1 MAELSL
7 EQVKVIEKDIQ
18 KRGLKN
24 DSLISDLVD
33 HVCCIL
39 EDELDEDT
47 KFEDL
52 YPTIINRFFKKDL
65 LEVEEE
71 TNLLLTFK
79 NYYAMRNT
87 MIRSGMSALILL
99 VIGIIFKTLHLPGTA
114 IILILATVL
123 ITFVFLPIFFVFNT
137 KNSNPQKKMVIGF
150 GALFGILFVLAAL
163 FRVLHWPGA
172 ILLWRSSLLVVTF
185 LFLPAYLF
193 GSIRNEENKTNVI
206 ITSLMILIMSGILWG
221 MTIVSRTSVHVDQA
235 IENQTLSLID
245 FSNSTKNLKSDELE
259 KLNHLTSESKRL
271 IIQIEE
277 KLTREINKMENEKI
291 DLKRSVSLYSND
303 IDISTNALF
312 INDQPVNVLKQLKNN
327 LFKINKLSGGQLF
340 KTRINKNNWE
350 VDNFSHLPLHMVVSY
365 LQIIKIQLSIV
376 VA

>member
-1 MAELSL
+1 MAELTI
-7 EQVKVIEKDIQ
+7 EQVKFIEKDIQ

-39 EDELDEDT
+39 EDELDENT
-47 KFEDL
+47 KFENL

-99 VIGIIFKTLHLPGTA
+99 VIGIIFKTLHLPGAA

-150 GALFGILFVLAAL
+150 GVLFGILFALAAL
-163 FRVLHWPGA
+163 FRVMHWPGS
-172 ILLWRSSLLVVTF
+172 ILLWRSSLLVATF
-185 LFLPAYLF
+185 LFLPTYFF
-193 GSIRNEENKTNVI
+193 GSIRNEENKTNVV

-235 IENQTLSLID
+235 IQNQTISLID

-291 DLKRSVSLYSND
+291 DLIRSVSLYSND

>member
-1 MAELSL
+1 MAELSI
-7 EQVKVIEKDIQ
+7 EQVKFIEKDIQ

-47 KFEDL
+47 KFENL

-137 KNSNPQKKMVIGF
+137 KNSNSQKKMVIGF

-235 IENQTLSLID
+235 IQNQTLSLID

-291 DLKRSVSLYSND
+291 DLKLSVSLYSND

>member
-1 MAELSL
+1 MAELTI
-7 EQVKVIEKDIQ
+7 EQVKFIEKDIQ

-47 KFEDL
+47 KFENL

-99 VIGIIFKTLHLPGTA
+99 VIGIIFKTLHLPGAA

-123 ITFVFLPIFFVFNT
+123 ITFVFLPIFFVFNS
-137 KNSNPQKKMVIGF
+137 KNSNPQKKMILGF
-150 GALFGILFVLAAL
+150 GVLFGILFALAAL
-163 FRVLHWPGA
+163 FRVMHWPGS
-172 ILLWRSSLLVVTF
+172 ILLWRSSLLVATF
-185 LFLPAYLF
+185 LFLPTYFF
-193 GSIRNEENKTNVI
+193 GNIRNEENKTNVV

-221 MTIVSRTSVHVDQA
+221 MTIIR
-235 IENQTLSLID
+235 
-245 FSNSTKNLKSDELE
+245 KP
-259 KLNHLTSESKRL
+259 NHLTLALQNQTHALIDLTDSQVSLNLENSKNLDVLNGETYRMISE
-271 IIQIEE
+271 IE
-277 KLTREINKMENEKI
+277 KLLTQEVSSYESRKV
-291 DLKRSVSLYSND
+291 DLKESVILYGDDND
-303 IDISTNALF
+303 ITTSVLF
-312 INDQPVNVLKQLKNN
+312 KNDQPINILKQLKNN
-327 LFKINKLSGGQLF
+327 LLKINKLTGGQFF
-340 KTRINKNNWE
+340 KKEVINKNNWE
-350 VDNFSHLPLHMVVSY
+350 VDNFSHLPLHMVVNY
-365 LQIIKIQLSIV
+365 LQIIKIQLSSV
-376 VA
+376 VV

>member
-7 EQVKVIEKDIQ
+7 EQVKFIEKDIQ

-39 EDELDEDT
+39 EDELNEDT